1 MRALVKAILG
11 AIALIAVAI
20 LGLLVA
26 LPARAQTAPYT
37 FSPACLPRFLPY
49 VATKESYF
57 GDAASSHLI
66 FSLNSE
72 GLCVKYYCLPP
83 LNSGLVGSVPKFCGP
98 WAEQAKVGARVQTI
112 QKAADPLKS
121 LQTAGTRFPMVPL
134 SDPSMAGMPR

>member
-1 MRALVKAILG
+1 MKARSWFLLA
-11 AIALIAVAI
+11 AIAMVFS
-20 LGLLVA
+20 
-26 LPARAQTAPYT
+26 ARAQTAPYT

-57 GDAASSHLI
+57 GDATSSHLI

-83 LNSGLVGSVPKFCGP
+83 LNSGLVGSVPKFCGTL
-98 WAEQAKVGARVQTI
+98 AEQAKVGARLQTI

-134 SDPSMAGMPR
+134 SDPSMAGMPK